1 MGSSRLL
8 GKLFCKDINI
18 SDSLVVKTLDVTDVT
33 ATSITTSALT
43 VNGNTTTTG
52 MLNVGNS
59 QANGKVSVNGKV
71 VIRDYGNS
79 WLGINDGYAG
89 SWLSSGIYFGKST
102 IRTDAAFQLGENGN
116 KILFNTTSAK
126 FSIPVTINNSLAAN
140 NITATNVT
148 VNDTLKAFKYDL
160 NTIQDL
166 GGEFCVAPTIYIQ
179 SGATVNVS
187 KASATTITV
196 SILDKTAITSDSI
209 QGIRWAQN
217 SKIKFQGKIDGLN
230 IRCSGVMAAKLNTT
244 ANTMSLTLTVESSIA
259 NHFATAKNGASYSD
273 ISVMLY
279 QRYGKKIG
287 STTENV
293 YSPVGI
299 RMSATGST
307 NSAPYVDIWGSKSNS
322 DPDTIYTVP
331 SVRLGYLDG
340 LKCGTYDCVGYGLY
354 ADNVYL
360 NGTIISNSG
369 QLGGF
374 KIGANNL
381 SNGAW
386 GTDKSVLM
394 SIGTTENKAIG
405 GSSAISGWCFT
416 AGSKFGVTT
425 SGNLYASNAN
435 ISGTINAS
443 KGTIGGFNITDS
455 SLYTGSKSTFD
466 NEQYGIFMD
475 KDGQVIFGNSDNYL
489 KYYKNSDGRYK
500 VGIKTDFLKY
510 NDDTI
515 IEPGLVLGDVNQP
528 EYLNTWVE
536 DSEVLNCKFTQLILN
551 RDGLSMS
558 IPTYSNNPGTHP
570 NQYLVNAVTGC
581 SIFVKYTTSDEI
593 KRGLSP
599 LINIAINPSNTNTCS
614 GLGAVLINGIE
625 ASGKESFCHCGTASG
640 AYSSSLSGSTVSGL
654 YGHGDSHS
662 TVSGYYS
669 HGDSGGIA
677 GGSYCHASCG
687 GETKTLYGFA
697 TGKGTVACGSSQTVI
712 GKLNIIDTEDEYS
725 KGKYVFIIGN
735 GLYEEETDHSLFQAK
750 TIKSRSNAFTVDWD
764 GNTWAAGSITATG
777 SVNGTDFN
785 GFTINKS
792 VPSDAK
798 FTDTVTVIENSCDSD
813 STTSALSAAQ
823 GKSLKTYIGN
833 VAQNTWNSLQESYRN
848 DYGKQYN
855 TQVPLLINGNSL
867 GSATAQLILERGG
880 SYIRFRNDGSS
891 FYIMNG
897 DGNSWTNYIQFFT
910 DGTVYMPS
918 SVKINSPGHLYIP
931 SCTNAE
937 TTSAA
942 NAYISSDGN
951 GVLAKTSKTSS
962 RRFKDSITTDLDEE
976 LNPEHLYNVDVVQFK
991 YKKDYFTN
999 IDDIRYRKNMIGLI
1013 AENVYDNYKIAADW
1027 HVDEESG
1034 KILVD
1039 AWNEQYIVPA
1049 MLKLIQEQHKEIEK
1063 LKQIIGGE

>member
-8 GKLFCKDINI
+8 GKLFCEDINI
-18 SDSLVVKTLDVTDVT
+18 SDSLVVKTLNANDIT
-33 ATSITTSALT
+33 ATSVTTSGLT
-43 VNGNTTTTG
+43 VNGNATTTG
-52 MLNVGNS
+52 TLNVGNS
-59 QANGKVSVNGKV
+59 QMNGKISINGKVA
-71 VIRDYGNS
+71 IRDYGNS

-116 KILFNTTSAK
+116 KVLFNTTSAK

-148 VNDTLKAFKYDL
+148 VNDALKAFKYEL

-166 GGEFCVAPTIYIQ
+166 GGEFCVAPIIYIQ
-179 SGATVNVS
+179 SGATVQVN
-187 KASATTITV
+187 KDSATTIVV
-196 SILDKTAITSDSI
+196 SIKDTNAIKSDTI
-209 QGIRWAQN
+209 QGVRWAEK
-217 SKIKFQGKIDGLN
+217 SKIKFQGKINGLS
-230 IRCSGVMAAKLNTT
+230 IRCNGVMKSKLNTVQ
-244 ANTMSLTLTVESSIA
+244 NTMSLILTVDSNIA
-259 NHFATAKNGASYSD
+259 NSFSTSVANATSYSD

-279 QRYGKKIG
+279 QRVTKNSQAKD
-287 STTENV
+287 V
-293 YSPVGI
+293 YYPVGI
-299 RMSATGST
+299 RMSATGSA
-307 NSAPYVDIWGSKSNS
+307 NAAPYIDIWGSKSNS
-322 DPDTIYTVP
+322 DPDTVYTVP

-360 NGTIISNSG
+360 NGTIVSNSG
-369 QLGGF
+369 TIGGF
-374 KIGANNL
+374 NITTNAL

-394 SIGTTENKAIG
+394 CTGTDIAKSVG
-405 GSSAISGWCFT
+405 GSSTINGWCFT

-425 SGNLYASNAN
+425 NGDVYASNAN
-435 ISGTINAS
+435 ISGTINAI

-455 SLYTGSKSTFD
+455 SLYTGLKS
-466 NEQYGIFMD
+466 NYNVGNAGIYMD
-475 KDGQVIFGNSDNYL
+475 KNGQIAFGDVSNYIR
-489 KYYKNSDGRYK
+489 YYKNASDQYK
-500 VGIKTDFLKY
+500 IDIQTDNISINDNDGVIIGNRKGLRAYITEDHFLIDGIVFLGY
-510 NDDTI
+510 DDLLSD
-515 IEPGLVLGDVNQP
+515 PGEHTTGAIARLPYFTLG
-528 EYLNTWVE
+528 ERLGET
-536 DSEVLNCKFTQLILN
+536 S
-551 RDGLSMS
+551 S
-558 IPTYSNNPGTHP
+558 IDD
-570 NQYLVNAVTGC
+570 
-581 SIFVKYTTSDEI
+581 I
-593 KRGLSP
+593 
-599 LINIAINPSNTNTCS
+599 
-614 GLGAVLINGIE
+614 
-625 ASGKESFCHCGTASG
+625 G
-640 AYSSSLSGSTVSGL
+640 AYSFAVGCGNKA
-654 YGHGDSHS
+654 
-662 TVSGYYS
+662 SGY
-669 HGDSGGIA
+669 
-677 GGSYCHASCG
+677 ASCAIG
-687 GETKTLYGFA
+687 CLSVAIGDFAFA
-697 TGKGTVACGSSQTVI
+697 TGRSACANNDYSIAMGYQTMTNLDCQTVI
-712 GKLNIIDTEDEYS
+712 GQLNKKDSTSIF
-725 KGKYVFIIGN
+725 VIGN
-735 GLYEEETDHSLFQAK
+735 GTNDSN
-750 TIKSRSNAFTVDWD
+750 RSNAFTVDWD

-867 GSATAQLILERGG
+867 GSATAQLILEYNN

-897 DGNSWTNYIQFFT
+897 NASSWTNYITFQST
-910 DGTVYMPS
+910 GAVVVPS
-918 SVKINSPGHLYIP
+918 TLQVPTCLYVP
-931 SCTNAE
+931 YATTAS

-942 NAYISSDGN
+942 NAYISADGN

-976 LNPEHLYNVDVVQFK
+976 LNPEHLYNIDVVQFK

-999 IDDIRYRKNMIGLI
+999 TDDIRYRKNLIGLI

>member
-209 QGIRWAQN
+209 QGVRWAQN

-230 IRCSGVMAAKLNTT
+230 IRCSGIMAAKLNTT
-244 ANTMSLTLTVESSIA
+244 VNTMSLTLTVESSIA
-259 NHFATAKNGASYSD
+259 NHFATAKNGVSYSD

-299 RMSATGST
+299 RMSAIDA

-322 DPDTIYTVP
+322 DPDTIYTIP

-360 NGTIISNSG
+360 NGTIVSNSG
-369 QLGGF
+369 TIGGF
-374 KIGANNL
+374 NITTNAL

-386 GTDKSVLM
+386 GNDKSVLM
-394 SIGTTENKAIG
+394 CTGTATAKSVG
-405 GSSAISGWCFT
+405 GSSAINGWCFT

-425 SGNLYASNAN
+425 NGDVYASNAN
-435 ISGTINAS
+435 ISGTINAI

-455 SLYTGSKSTFD
+455 SLYTGLKS
-466 NEQYGIFMD
+466 NYNVGNAGIYMD
-475 KDGQVIFGNSDNYL
+475 KNGQIAFGDVSNYIR
-489 KYYKNSDGRYK
+489 YYKNASDQYK
-500 VGIKTDFLKY
+500 IDIQTDNISINDNDGVIIGNRKGLRAYIAEDHFLIDGIVFLGY
-510 NDDTI
+510 DDLLSDPGEHTTGAIARLPYFTLGERLGETSSINDI
-515 IEPGLVLGDVNQP
+515 
-528 EYLNTWVE
+528 
-536 DSEVLNCKFTQLILN
+536 
-551 RDGLSMS
+551 
-558 IPTYSNNPGTHP
+558 
-570 NQYLVNAVTGC
+570 
-581 SIFVKYTTSDEI
+581 
-593 KRGLSP
+593 
-599 LINIAINPSNTNTCS
+599 
-614 GLGAVLINGIE
+614 
-625 ASGKESFCHCGTASG
+625 G
-640 AYSSSLSGSTVSGL
+640 AYSFAVGRGNKA
-654 YGHGDSHS
+654 
-662 TVSGYYS
+662 SGYTSCAIGYLS
-669 HGDSGGIA
+669 VAIGDFA
-677 GGSYCHASCG
+677 
-687 GETKTLYGFA
+687 FA
-697 TGKGTVACGSSQTVI
+697 TGRSSCANNDYSIAMGYQTMTNLDCQTVI
-712 GKLNIIDTEDEYS
+712 GQLNKKDSTSIF
-725 KGKYVFIIGN
+725 VIGN
-735 GLYEEETDHSLFQAK
+735 GTNDAN
-750 TIKSRSNAFTVDWD
+750 RSNAFTVDWD

-777 SVNGTDFN
+777 SIKGTDFN

-867 GSATAQLILERGG
+867 GSATAQLILEYNN

-897 DGNSWTNYIQFFT
+897 NASSWTNYITFQST
-910 DGTVYMPS
+910 GAVAVPS
-918 SVKINSPGHLYIP
+918 TLQVPTCLYVP
-931 SCTNAE
+931 YATTAS

-942 NAYISSDGN
+942 NAYISADGK

-976 LNPEHLYNVDVVQFK
+976 LNPEHLYNIDVVQFK

-999 IDDIRYRKNMIGLI
+999 RDDIRYRKNLIGLI

>member
-8 GKLFCKDINI
+8 GTLFCEDINI
-18 SDSLVVKTLDVTDVT
+18 SNSLVVKTLNATDVT
-33 ATSITTSALT
+33 AHNMTTSALT
-43 VNGNTTTTG
+43 VNGNATTTG
-52 MLNVGNS
+52 TLNVGNS
-59 QANGKVSVNGKV
+59 QANGKLSVNGKV

-89 SWLSSGIYFGKST
+89 SWLANGIYFGKST

-140 NITATNVT
+140 NITSTNVT
-148 VNDTLKAFKYDL
+148 VNDTLKAFKYEL

-179 SGATVNVS
+179 SGAKVQVN
-187 KASATTITV
+187 KDSATTIVV
-196 SILDKTAITSDSI
+196 SIKDTNAIKSDTI
-209 QGIRWAQN
+209 QGVRWAEK
-217 SKIKFQGKIDGLN
+217 SKIKFQGKINGLS
-230 IRCSGVMAAKLNTT
+230 IRCNGVMKSKLNTVQ
-244 ANTMSLTLTVESSIA
+244 NTMSLILTVDSNIA
-259 NHFATAKNGASYSD
+259 NSFSTSVANATSYSN

-279 QRYGKKIG
+279 QRVTKNSQAKD
-287 STTENV
+287 V
-293 YSPVGI
+293 YYPVGI

-322 DPDTIYTVP
+322 DPDTVYTVP

-381 SNGAW
+381 SNGTW

-394 SIGTTENKAIG
+394 SIGTTENKAVG

-425 SGNLYASNAN
+425 SGDLYASNAN

-443 KGTIGGFNITDS
+443 KGTIGGFNITDN

-489 KYYKNSDGRYK
+489 KYYKNSDGHYK

-515 IEPGLVLGDVNQP
+515 TDPGLVLGDVNQP
-528 EYLNTWVE
+528 TYLNTWVD
-536 DSEVLNCKFTQLILN
+536 DSDISNCKFAQLILN

-558 IPTYSNNPGTHP
+558 IPRYANNPTTNP
-570 NQYLVNAVTGC
+570 NQHLVNAITGC
-581 SIFVKYTTSDEI
+581 SIFVRYVTSD
-593 KRGLSP
+593 KTKQPLSP
-599 LINIAINPSNTNTCS
+599 LVNIAINQSNRNDCS

-625 ASGKESFCHCGTASG
+625 ASGRESFCHNGRVSG
-640 AYSSSLSGSTVSGL
+640 NYSSSLSGSTVMGHSC
-654 YGHGDSHS
+654 HGDSSGIVQIGGHFSHS
-662 TVSGYYS
+662 
-669 HGDSGGIA
+669 DSGGTSD
-677 GGSYCHASCG
+677 GNYCHASCG
-687 GETKTLYGFA
+687 GEIKYTEYGFA
-697 TGKGTVACGSSQTVI
+697 TGKGTIAYGSSQTVI
-712 GKLNIIDTEDEYS
+712 GKLNIIDTQDEHL

-735 GLYEEETDHSLFQAK
+735 GSYEEETDYYLSQAE

-823 GKSLKTYIGN
+823 GKSLKAYIESVNTN
-833 VAQNTWNSLQESYRN
+833 VWNSLQESYRN
-848 DYGKQYN
+848 NYGKQYN
-855 TQVPLLINGNSL
+855 TQVPLLINGNAL
-867 GSATAQLILERGG
+867 GSATAQLILEYNN

-897 DGNSWTNYIQFFT
+897 NASSWTNYITFQST
-910 DGTVYMPS
+910 GEVVVPNTLNVPTQ
-918 SVKINSPGHLYIP
+918 LYIP
-931 SCTNAE
+931 YATKAS

-942 NAYISSDGN
+942 NAYISADGN

-976 LNPEHLYNVDVVQFK
+976 LNPEHLYDIDVVQFK

-999 IDDIRYRKNMIGLI
+999 TDDIRYRKNLIGLI

-1034 KILVD
+1034 KVLVD

>member
-8 GKLFCKDINI
+8 GKLFCEDINI

-52 MLNVGNS
+52 TLNVGNS
-59 QANGKVSVNGKV
+59 QANGKISVNGKV

-244 ANTMSLTLTVESSIA
+244 ANTISLTLTVESSIA
-259 NHFATAKNGASYSD
+259 NHFATAKNGVSYSN

-299 RMSATGST
+299 RMSAIGNA

-322 DPDTIYTVP
+322 DPDTIYTIP
-331 SVRLGYLDG
+331 SIRLGYLDG

-489 KYYKNSDGRYK
+489 KCYKNSDGRYK

-687 GETKTLYGFA
+687 GETKALYGFA

-777 SVNGTDFN
+777 SVKGTDFN

-823 GKSLKTYIGN
+823 GKSLKTYIDN
-833 VAQNTWNSLQESYRN
+833 VAQNTWNSLQKSYRD
-848 DYGKQYN
+848 DYGAQYN
-855 TQVPLLINGNSL
+855 TQVPLLINSNSL
-867 GSATAQLILERGG
+867 NSANAQLILEYNN

-897 DGNSWTNYIQFFT
+897 GDETWTNFISFSKDGDVTVPRSFTVANGGWVCLKTNKSATTTAASNVYIGT
-910 DGTVYMPS
+910 DGIV
-918 SVKINSPGHLYIP
+918 H
-931 SCTNAE
+931 
-937 TTSAA
+937 
-942 NAYISSDGN
+942 
-951 GVLAKTSKTSS
+951 KTSTTSS
-962 RRFKDSITTDLDEE
+962 RRFKDNIIPELDDD
-976 LNPEHLYNVDVVQFK
+976 LNPEHLYDIDIIQFK
-991 YKKDYFTN
+991 YKKDYFIN
-999 IDDIRYRKNMIGLI
+999 VDDIRYRKNLIGFI
-1013 AENVYDNYKIAADW
+1013 AEDVYDKYKIAADW
-1027 HVDEESG
+1027 HVDEDSG
-1034 KILVD
+1034 EVLVD
-1039 AWNEQYIVPA
+1039 GWNGQYMIPA

-1063 LKQIIGGE
+1063 LKKIIGGE

>member
-1 MGSSRLL
+1 MGSCRLL
-8 GKLFCKDINI
+8 GKLFCEDINI
-18 SDSLVVKTLDVTDVT
+18 SDSLVVKTLNANDIT
-33 ATSITTSALT
+33 AASVTTSGLT
-43 VNGNTTTTG
+43 VNGNATTTG
-52 MLNVGNS
+52 TLNVGNS
-59 QANGKVSVNGKV
+59 QTNGKISINGKVA
-71 VIRDYGNS
+71 IMDYGYN
-79 WLGINDGYAG
+79 WLGINDHVAFG
-89 SWLSSGIYFGKST
+89 SGVYFGKSLV
-102 IRTDAAFQLGENGN
+102 RTDNAFQLGDSGD
-116 KILFNTTSAK
+116 KVLLNTTSAK

-148 VNDTLKAFKYDL
+148 VNDTLKAFKYEL

-179 SGATVNVS
+179 SGAKVNVS

-209 QGIRWAQN
+209 QGVRWTQN

-230 IRCSGVMAAKLNTT
+230 IRCSGIMAAKLNTT

-293 YSPVGI
+293 YAPVGI
-299 RMSATGST
+299 RMSAIGSA

-322 DPDTIYTVP
+322 DPDTIYTIP

-360 NGTIISNSG
+360 NGTIVSNSG
-369 QLGGF
+369 SLGGF
-374 KIGANNL
+374 KIGTNDL
-381 SNGAW
+381 SNGTW

-394 SIGTTENKAIG
+394 STGTDIAKSVG
-405 GSSAISGWCFT
+405 GSSAINGWCFT

-425 SGNLYASNAN
+425 NGDLYASNAN
-435 ISGTINAS
+435 ISGMINAI

-455 SLYTGSKSTFD
+455 SLYTGLKS
-466 NEQYGIFMD
+466 NYNVGNAGIYMD
-475 KDGQVIFGNSDNYL
+475 KNGQIAFGDVSNYIR
-489 KYYKNSDGRYK
+489 YYKNASDQYK
-500 VGIKTDFLKY
+500 IDIQTD
-510 NDDTI
+510 NI
-515 IEPGLVLGDVNQP
+515 
-528 EYLNTWVE
+528 
-536 DSEVLNCKFTQLILN
+536 
-551 RDGLSMS
+551 
-558 IPTYSNNPGTHP
+558 
-570 NQYLVNAVTGC
+570 
-581 SIFVKYTTSDEI
+581 
-593 KRGLSP
+593 
-599 LINIAINPSNTNTCS
+599 LINDNDGVIIGNRKGLCAFIAEDHFLIPNVVF
-614 GLGAVLINGIE
+614 LGYDDLLSDPGEHTTGA
-625 ASGKESFCHCGTASG
+625 TARLPYFTLGERLGETSSMDDIG
-640 AYSSSLSGSTVSGL
+640 AYSFAVG
-654 YGHGDSHS
+654 YGNKA
-662 TVSGYYS
+662 SGY
-669 HGDSGGIA
+669 
-677 GGSYCHASCG
+677 ASCAIG
-687 GETKTLYGFA
+687 CLSVAIGNFAFA
-697 TGKGTVACGSSQTVI
+697 TGRSACANNDYSIAMGYQTMTNLDCQTVI
-712 GKLNIIDTEDEYS
+712 GQLNKNDSTSIF
-725 KGKYVFIIGN
+725 VIGN
-735 GLYEEETDHSLFQAK
+735 GTNDS
-750 TIKSRSNAFTVDWD
+750 SRSNAFTVDWN

-823 GKSLKTYIGN
+823 GKSLKTYIDN
-833 VAQNTWNSLQESYRN
+833 VNTNAWNSLQESYRN
-848 DYGKQYN
+848 NYGKQYN

-867 GSATAQLILERGG
+867 GLATAQLILESNN
-880 SYIRFRNDGSS
+880 SYIRFRNDGGS

-897 DGNSWTNYIQFFT
+897 NASSWTNYITFQST
-910 DGTVYMPS
+910 GAVVVPNTLNVPTQ
-918 SVKINSPGHLYIP
+918 LYIP
-931 SCTNAE
+931 YATQAS

-942 NAYISSDGN
+942 NAYISADGN

-976 LNPEHLYNVDVVQFK
+976 LNPEHLYNIDVVQFK

-999 IDDIRYRKNMIGLI
+999 RDDIRYRKNLIGLI

-1063 LKQIIGGE
+1063 LKQIIGGEVINEG

>member
-8 GKLFCKDINI
+8 GTLFCEDINI
-18 SDSLVVKTLDVTDVT
+18 SNSLVVKTLNATDVT
-33 ATSITTSALT
+33 AHNMTTSALT
-43 VNGNTTTTG
+43 VNGNATTTG
-52 MLNVGNS
+52 TLNVGNS

-179 SGATVNVS
+179 SGATVQVN
-187 KASATTITV
+187 KDSATTIV
-196 SILDKTAITSDSI
+196 ISIKDTNAIKSDTI
-209 QGIRWAQN
+209 QGVRWAEK
-217 SKIKFQGKIDGLN
+217 SKIKFQGKINGLS
-230 IRCSGVMAAKLNTT
+230 IRCNGVMKSKLNTVQ
-244 ANTMSLTLTVESSIA
+244 NTMSLILTVDSNIA
-259 NHFATAKNGASYSD
+259 NSFSTSVANATSYSN

-279 QRYGKKIG
+279 QRVTKNSQAKD
-287 STTENV
+287 V
-293 YSPVGI
+293 YYPVGI

-307 NSAPYVDIWGSKSNS
+307 NAAPYIDIWGSKSNS
-322 DPDTIYTVP
+322 DPDTVYTVP
-331 SVRLGYLDG
+331 SVRLGYLAG

-360 NGTIISNSG
+360 NGTIVSKSG
-369 QLGGF
+369 TIGGF
-374 KIGANNL
+374 KIDNNSL
-381 SNGAW
+381 TNGGW
-386 GTDKSVLM
+386 GIDNSVMMCTGTDDS
-394 SIGTTENKAIG
+394 KAIG
-405 GSSAISGWCFT
+405 GSDVINGWCFT
-416 AGSKFGVTT
+416 AGSKFGVTKNGNMYSSSGKIGQFIISDNALGYGEIT
-425 SGNLYASNAN
+425 DDNINDYLIKTDPWNNSILLSTKNILLGNSNTYLSLLSGTGNLLFSDGVYGVQLDCDHLYMIQKAYAN
-435 ISGTINAS
+435 ILPIDRPESYYVQLLDNSSIYYESLDTPSYDTYGDYDSSSIRLKYRISASFDYDDFFYVGTVISNSPYINNY
-443 KGTIGGFNITDS
+443 KNNITFQNTV
-455 SLYTGSKSTFD
+455 LTFGRSKSTNFWD
-466 NEQYGIFMD
+466 VYSRGNMSTILGHYNLAVGRYSFSGGLECESEGVASFVYGT
-475 KDGQVIFGNSDNYL
+475 GLYSDNH
-489 KYYKNSDGRYK
+489 N
-500 VGIKTDFLKY
+500 
-510 NDDTI
+510 
-515 IEPGLVLGDVNQP
+515 
-528 EYLNTWVE
+528 
-536 DSEVLNCKFTQLILN
+536 
-551 RDGLSMS
+551 
-558 IPTYSNNPGTHP
+558 
-570 NQYLVNAVTGC
+570 
-581 SIFVKYTTSDEI
+581 
-593 KRGLSP
+593 
-599 LINIAINPSNTNTCS
+599 
-614 GLGAVLINGIE
+614 
-625 ASGKESFCHCGTASG
+625 
-640 AYSSSLSGSTVSGL
+640 
-654 YGHGDSHS
+654 
-662 TVSGYYS
+662 
-669 HGDSGGIA
+669 
-677 GGSYCHASCG
+677 
-687 GETKTLYGFA
+687 
-697 TGKGTVACGSSQTVI
+697 QTVI
-712 GKLNIIDTEDEYS
+712 GKYNQHHLNKSITFTEDNIQNIQS
-725 KGKYVFIIGN
+725 SAFIIGN
-735 GLYEEETDHSLFQAK
+735 GTSDTD
-750 TIKSRSNAFTVDWD
+750 RSNAFTVDWD

-813 STTSALSAAQ
+813 SPTAALSAAQ

-976 LNPEHLYNVDVVQFK
+976 LNPEHLYDVDVVQFK

-1034 KILVD
+1034 TVLVD